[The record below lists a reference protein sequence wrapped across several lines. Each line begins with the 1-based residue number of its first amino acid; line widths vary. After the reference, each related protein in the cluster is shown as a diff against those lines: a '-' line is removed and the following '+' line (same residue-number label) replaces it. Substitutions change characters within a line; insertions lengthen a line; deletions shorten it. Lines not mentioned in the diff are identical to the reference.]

1 MRNNSKIGIVQFH
14 SSGRDCKQT
23 FYLLFTN
30 RHHTFFFFLKR
41 RNKSSHM
48 HFGLSPDLT
57 VQAGKEAPQSGLRCQ
72 PYPQPFSCG
81 QQNPFQWSLG
91 LNLSSLRWEARAS
104 LKPSTG
110 EYFFKR
116 AFSIAFYLV
125 SHTSSVTPEKL
136 CWSEV
141 YLSVS
146 GLLKLPLFSA
156 RKFRFLARD
165 AHMQRKGLLT
175 QRTSRG
181 LNTSHSCSFFKRMN

>member
-1 MRNNSKIGIVQFH
+1 MFNSTLQGEIVNKPFIYFSH
-14 SSGRDCKQT
+14 
-23 FYLLFTN
+23 N
-30 RHHTFFFFLKR
+30 RHHKYFFFLKR
-41 RNKSSHM
+41 RNKSNHM
-48 HFGLSPDLT
+48 HFALIPDLI
-57 VQAGKEAPQSGLRCQ
+57 VQAGKEAPQYGLRCW
-72 PYPQPFSCG
+72 PYPQPFPCG
-81 QQNPFQWSLG
+81 QQNPLQWSLG
-91 LNLSSLRWEARAS
+91 LNLSSLRCEARAS

-116 AFSIAFYLV
+116 AFSIEFYLV

-156 RKFRFLARD
+156 RKLWFLARD
-165 AHMQRKGLLT
+165 AHMKRKGSLT

>member
-1 MRNNSKIGIVQFH
+1 MRNNSKTGIVQFH

-23 FYLLFTN
+23 FLSTFHKQTPY
-30 RHHTFFFFLKR
+30 FFFFLKR

-48 HFGLSPDLT
+48 HFGLSPDLI
-57 VQAGKEAPQSGLRCQ
+57 VQAGKEAPQSGLRCR

-136 CWSEV
+136 CWSEW
-141 YLSVS
+141 SVFVCVRVTQIASLLCQEIPIS
-146 GLLKLPLFSA
+146 GKRCPHEKKRLADTEDFQRIKHKPQLF
-156 RKFRFLARD
+156 
-165 AHMQRKGLLT
+165 
-175 QRTSRG
+175 
-181 LNTSHSCSFFKRMN
+181 FF